1 MPKTV
6 SEYNAAREFGINFQ
20 ESRLRKSA
28 TIIQQLSPGKMLDIG
43 CSTGEWGA
51 FWKQYGWSVFG
62 VDVNSKAVKSAQAKG
77 LTTCTCDI
85 NLQALPYAAETFN
98 LIFAGEV
105 IEHLVDTDFFISEL
119 ARTLVPGGHVLL
131 TTPNLASF
139 ENRMRL
145 LLGKY
150 PRWLDY
156 RLTDCGHVRGYTP
169 EVLEKQLSSH
179 GFSVKKKLGN
189 WVPFVPQSW
198 MDDVRH
204 PWLSFTGSL
213 WPSLSMDILIL
224 AQKSE

>member
-6 SEYNAAREFGINFQ
+6 SEYNAARDFGINFQ
-20 ESRLRKSA
+20 ESRLHKA
-28 TIIQQLSPGKMLDIG
+28 AAIIHHLNPGKMLDIG

-51 FWKQYGWSVFG
+51 IWKQNGWNVFG
-62 VDVNSKAVKSAQAKG
+62 VDISAKAVKAAQAKG
-77 LTTCTCDI
+77 VTACTCDI
-85 NLQALPYAAETFN
+85 NQHALPYAPETFN
-98 LIFAGEV
+98 FIFAGEV
-105 IEHLVDTDFFISEL
+105 IEHLIDTDFFISEL

-139 ENRMRL
+139 ENRIRL

-169 EVLEKQLSSH
+169 EVLQKQLNTH
-179 GFSVKKKLGN
+179 GFSIKKKLGN
-189 WVPFVPQSW
+189 WVPFLPQSW

-213 WPSLSMDILIL
+213 WPSLSMDILVL
-224 AQKSE
+224 AQKSK